1 MAKSQFDV
9 LKEEFQNECK
19 VINLKYEYEEYIGK
33 ERWAIISEL
42 SEEEILEKYKPFVQ
56 EYIPFLVLP
65 PIYGEVRQQFRR
77 NENKHYMRMVR
88 GHFYS
93 LEEDLEEHHP
103 EIAVEDCIAQI
114 FAQEQSRELWEAINS
129 LNEKQRKRLIA
140 YYFEGKTY
148 REIADEEGVDHK
160 AIIRS
165 VEIAL
170 KNLRIFLEES
180 PQKTFPSGNK

>member
-1 MAKSQFDV
+1 MAKSQLDV

-33 ERWAIISEL
+33 EQWAIISEL
-42 SEEEILEKYKPFVQ
+42 SEEEILEKYKPIVQ
-56 EYIPFLVLP
+56 DYIPFIVLP
-65 PIYGEVRQQFRR
+65 PIYGEVQQQFRR

-103 EIAVEDCIAQI
+103 EIAVEDCIDQI

-180 PQKTFPSGNK
+180 PQETFPSGNK

>member
-1 MAKSQFDV
+1 
-9 LKEEFQNECK
+9 
-19 VINLKYEYEEYIGK
+19 
-33 ERWAIISEL
+33 
-42 SEEEILEKYKPFVQ
+42 
-56 EYIPFLVLP
+56 
-65 PIYGEVRQQFRR
+65 
-77 NENKHYMRMVR
+77 MRMVR

-103 EIAVEDCIAQI
+103 EIAVEDCAAQI

-129 LNEKQRKRLIA
+129 LNEKQMKRLIA

-170 KNLRIFLEES
+170 KNLRIFLEKS

>member
-9 LKEEFQNECK
+9 LKEDFQNECK
-19 VINLKYEYEEYIGK
+19 VINLKYEYEGYNDK
-33 ERWAIISEL
+33 KQWAIISEL
-42 SEEEILEKYKPFVQ
+42 SEEEILEKYKPIVQ

-77 NENKHYMRMVR
+77 NENKHYMRMLR

-103 EIAVEDCIAQI
+103 EIAVEDCAVQL

-148 REIADEEGVDHK
+148 REIADDEGVDHK

-180 PQKTFPSGNK
+180 PQKTIPSGNK

>member
-1 MAKSQFDV
+1 MTKSRLDI
-9 LKEEFQNECK
+9 LKEEFQSECK
-19 VINLKYEYEEYIGK
+19 VINLKYEYEGYIGK
-33 ERWAIISEL
+33 EQWAIISEL
-42 SEEEILEKYKPFVQ
+42 TEKEILEKYKPIIQ
-56 EYIPFLVLP
+56 DYIPFLVLP
-65 PIYGEVRQQFRR
+65 PMYGEVRQQFRR

-88 GHFYS
+88 GHIYS

-103 EIAVEDCIAQI
+103 EIAVEDCATQI

-129 LNEKQRKRLIA
+129 LNDIQRKRLIA

-160 AIIRS
+160 AVVRS
-165 VEIAL
+165 VAIAL

-180 PQKTFPSGNK
+180 PQKTIPSGNK

>member
-1 MAKSQFDV
+1 M
-9 LKEEFQNECK
+9 
-19 VINLKYEYEEYIGK
+19 KYEYEGYIGK
-33 ERWAIISEL
+33 EQWAIISEL

-129 LNEKQRKRLIA
+129 LNEKQMKRLIA

>member
-19 VINLKYEYEEYIGK
+19 VINLKYEYEGYNDK
-33 ERWAIISEL
+33 KQWAIISEL
-42 SEEEILEKYKPFVQ
+42 SEKEIIKKYKPFVQ
-56 EYIPFLVLP
+56 EYIPFILLP

-103 EIAVEDCIAQI
+103 EIAVEDCAAQI

-180 PQKTFPSGNK
+180 PQKTFLSGNK

>member
-1 MAKSQFDV
+1 MSKDKLDI
-9 LKEEFQNECK
+9 LKQGFQSECK
-19 VINLKYEYEEYIGK
+19 VINLQYEYEGYRGK
-33 ERWAIISEL
+33 EQWAVISEL
-42 SEEEILEKYKPFVQ
+42 SEEKILERYKPFVQ

-65 PIYGEVRQQFRR
+65 PMYGEVRQQFRR

-103 EIAVEDCIAQI
+103 EAAEEDCAAQV

-160 AIIRS
+160 AIIHS
-165 VEIAL
+165 VVLAL
-170 KNLRIFLEES
+170 KNLRIFLAES

>member
-1 MAKSQFDV
+1 MAKNQFDV

-19 VINLKYEYEEYIGK
+19 VINLRYEYEGYNGK
-33 ERWAIISEL
+33 LQWAIISEL
-42 SEEEILEKYKPFVQ
+42 SEEEILEKYKPIIQ
-56 EYIPFLVLP
+56 DYIPFIVLP
-65 PIYGEVRQQFRR
+65 ATYGEVWQQFRR

-88 GHFYS
+88 GHIYS

-103 EIAVEDCIAQI
+103 EIAVEDCVSQI
-114 FAQEQSRELWEAINS
+114 FAKEQSRELLEAINS

-140 YYFEGKTY
+140 YYFHTKTY

-160 AIIRS
+160 AIVHS

-180 PQKTFPSGNK
+180 PQKTFLSGNK